1 MAIETIKFED
11 VEKNLPSGVP
21 ANIRALDSSDN
32 SIISSAKEVGK
43 AIGIIRGSI
52 ALTPSQ
58 TVEIPRYRGIAIF
71 SSPINPGA
79 LVLILPEKSYSNIAK
94 VVELANKT
102 DGGIMFNKEGDFLEL
117 NFSGENMA
125 VTNKYRSNL
134 TLYYSYYQ

>member
-1 MAIETIKFED
+1 MEKIQFSE

-21 ANIRALDSSDN
+21 ANIRALDSSGN
-32 SIISSAKEVGK
+32 SIISTAKDVGK
-43 AIGIIRGSI
+43 TIGIIRGSI
-52 ALTPSQ
+52 ALPPNQ

-79 LVLILPEKSYSNIAK
+79 LVLILPEKNYSNDVK

-102 DGGIMFNKEGDFLEL
+102 DGGIVFNKEGDYLEL
-117 NFSGENMA
+117 KFNGENMA